1 MIIKKK
7 IQKPKIKKQIIES
20 LENQNQP
27 DDINSNIS
35 MNSESDIDNNV
46 DIKDGIVEKN
56 NNQSEDDQELFD
68 SNSMEFIEQDLI
80 EDETGKE
87 SDENNNQSFLEDKT
101 DEEEIFS
108 EINFDNI
115 NFSQREERRQGDRRR
130 GYRRINERNLVSRAQ
145 EEANELRLQANKEGY
160 DEGFQKGLDEARS
173 SIEELNK
180 SLIGFMDATNRIYD
194 EVSNDILDMSIEMAK
209 KIIKKEVETDRS
221 VLLSVINGV
230 LQDLSKEES
239 RVILYVSPLD
249 LAVAKNSVPEILE
262 SSQLEAKISVMSDEN
277 VDQGSVIVKTNNG
290 IVDASFKTQFKIL
303 EEALKLM

>member
-1 MIIKKK
+1 
-7 IQKPKIKKQIIES
+7 
-20 LENQNQP
+20 
-27 DDINSNIS
+27 
-35 MNSESDIDNNV
+35 
-46 DIKDGIVEKN
+46 
-56 NNQSEDDQELFD
+56 
-68 SNSMEFIEQDLI
+68 
-80 EDETGKE
+80 
-87 SDENNNQSFLEDKT
+87 
-101 DEEEIFS
+101 
-108 EINFDNI
+108 
-115 NFSQREERRQGDRRR
+115 
-130 GYRRINERNLVSRAQ
+130 
-145 EEANELRLQANKEGY
+145 
-160 DEGFQKGLDEARS
+160 
-173 SIEELNK
+173 
-180 SLIGFMDATNRIYD
+180 MDATNRIYD

>member
-108 EINFDNI
+108 EINFYNI

>member
-20 LENQNQP
+20 LENQNQLE
-27 DDINSNIS
+27 DINSNIS
-35 MNSESDIDNNV
+35 ISNEFAIDNNV
-46 DIKDGIVEKN
+46 DIKDVIIEN
-56 NNQSEDDQELFD
+56 NNQNEGEQELFD
-68 SNSMEFIEQDLI
+68 TSSIEFIDQDLI
-80 EDETGKE
+80 EEETGKE
-87 SDENNNQSFLEDKT
+87 TDVNINQSFLEDTT

-115 NFSQREERRQGDRRR
+115 NFSQREERRQCDRRR

-180 SLIGFMDATNRIYD
+180 SLIGFMESTSRIYD
-194 EVSNDILDMSIEMAK
+194 EVSNDILDMAIDMAK

-230 LQDLSKEES
+230 LQDLSKEET

-262 SSQLEAKISVMSDEN
+262 TSQLEAKISVISDEN

>member
-80 EDETGKE
+80 EDETVKE

>member
-7 IQKPKIKKQIIES
+7 IQKPKIKKQIIDS
-20 LENQNQP
+20 LENQTQI
-27 DDINSNIS
+27 DDINSN
-35 MNSESDIDNNV
+35 NESAIDNNV
-46 DIKDGIVEKN
+46 DIKDVIIEN
-56 NNQSEDDQELFD
+56 NNQSEGEQELFD
-68 SNSMEFIEQDLI
+68 TSSIEFIDQDLI
-80 EDETGKE
+80 EEETGRE
-87 SDENNNQSFLEDKT
+87 TDLNINQSFLEDTT

-115 NFSQREERRQGDRRR
+115 NFSQREERRQCDRRR

-180 SLIGFMDATNRIYD
+180 SLIGFMDATSRIYD
-194 EVSNDILDMSIEMAK
+194 EVSNDILDMAIDMAK

-230 LQDLSKEES
+230 LQDLSKEET

-262 SSQLEAKISVMSDEN
+262 TSQLEAKISVISDEN